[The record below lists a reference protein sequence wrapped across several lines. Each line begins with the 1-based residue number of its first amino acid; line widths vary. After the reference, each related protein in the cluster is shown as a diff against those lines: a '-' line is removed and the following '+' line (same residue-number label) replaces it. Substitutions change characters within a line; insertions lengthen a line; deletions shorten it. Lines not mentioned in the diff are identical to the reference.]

1 MEINDVLARI
11 NELAHKKKSG
21 QALTEAELVE
31 KKELYRIYLDF
42 IRGQVQSQMDRVSFV
57 DEKGNITS
65 AKDVAAANR
74 AKMANSAKTN
84 KLS

>member
-11 NELAHKKKSG
+11 NELSHKKKSG

-42 IRGQVQSQMDRVSFV
+42 IRGQVKSQLDRVQFV
-57 DEKGNITS
+57 DEETGTITP
-65 AKDVAAANR
+65 AKDLAAAK
-74 AKMANSAKTN
+74 AKKQTH
-84 KLS
+84 

>member
-21 QALTEAELVE
+21 QELTEAELVE

-42 IRGQVQSQMDRVSFV
+42 IRGQVISQMDRVSFV

-65 AKDVAAANR
+65 AKDIAAAKQ
-74 AKMANSAKTN
+74 AKNT